1 MKKTEIMNTLNRKF
15 GRTKLQ
21 LKKHSPEI
29 LAVAGVIGTVAGVVL
44 ACKATMKVND
54 ILEETKDNV
63 DKIHEV
69 ADKAKNDPEIYYTEE
84 DVKKDLTIVYVQTG
98 VKIAKKYAPAVIVT
112 GLSIGAMLTSNNI
125 LRKRNIALAAAYTA
139 VDKSYKEY
147 RGRVVDRFGKELD
160 RELKYGIKA
169 QEIEE
174 TVVDEKGKEKTVK
187 KTVNV
192 VDPNNISEYAK
203 FYEDGCKG
211 WEKDP
216 EYNLTFLRNQQ
227 AYANDLLQSR
237 GYLFLNEVYDMLGI
251 PKTRAGQIVGWVYN
265 EQNPVGDNFVD
276 FGIYDLDKEA
286 NRDFVNGRERT
297 ILLDFNVDGP
307 ILDMI

>member
-69 ADKAKNDPEIYYTEE
+69 ADKAKNDPEIDYTEE
-84 DVKKDLTIVYVQTG
+84 DVKKDLTIVYAQTG

-192 VDPNNISEYAK
+192 VDPNNVSEYAK

-307 ILDMI
+307 ILDLI